1 MSFLFFR
8 EVSEYYQKLEDTTK
22 RLELTDILR
31 ELISKLDSDDI
42 DKVIYM
48 TQGKLHPDW
57 YGYPEIGMAEKTVL
71 EVISATSG
79 LPLEKVTALLQETGD
94 IGLAAEK
101 ALKNKIQKTII
112 QKFEPLTVQYVYNQ
126 LDRITRMTGKGSSE
140 DKKRLFSGLL
150 HRATPLEARY
160 ISRIVTGNL
169 RLGIADMTIMD
180 ALSIALAGS
189 KASREDIE
197 RSYNICSDLGLIA
210 KNILL
215 NGVEWLKT
223 IKLKVGVPVRM
234 MLAQRLS
241 TIEEIFE
248 KIGRCAVEYKYD
260 GERFQIHKNGSE
272 IKIFS
277 RRLEV
282 ITDQYPDAVDII
294 KKYLKSDTCITEAEC
309 VAVDPDNGEIL
320 PFQQLMHRRRKYE
333 VEEAVEAYPV
343 KLFIFDCLY
352 NNGQQLIDKSYLE
365 RRSILEKIVNV
376 DEKCGLATQ
385 IVTDSVEDFE
395 KFFHEAVSAGCE
407 GVIAKSISEE
417 SFYQAGGRGWLWIKY
432 KRDYRSELTD
442 TLDLVVVGAYV
453 GKGRRAGTYG
463 TLLLACYDH
472 VSDVFKTVARVGS
485 GFKDE
490 DLSYLST
497 AIKPLIIHSKHPRVE
512 SNIEPDF
519 WILPKLVIEVK
530 GAELTLSP
538 VHTCAFSKIKNNVGL
553 AIRFPRFT
561 GRIRDDKSPE
571 ECTTEEE
578 VIEMYNN
585 QLKRI
590 K

>member
-1 MSFLFFR
+1 MSFLLFR
-8 EVSEYYQKLEDTTK
+8 ELSEYYQRLENTTK
-22 RLELTDILR
+22 RLEMTDILR
-31 ELISKLDSDDI
+31 ELISKLDPEDI
-42 DKVIYM
+42 DKVVYM

-71 EVISATSG
+71 DVISATSG
-79 LPLEKVTALLQETGD
+79 VPVEKVTSLLQETGD

-101 ALKNKIQKTII
+101 ALKNKIQRTII
-112 QKFEPLTVQYVYNQ
+112 QEFEPLTVQYVYNQ
-126 LDRITRMTGKGSSE
+126 LDKITRLSGKGSSE

-150 HRATPLEARY
+150 HRCIPIEARY

-169 RLGIADMTIMD
+169 RLGIADMTLMD

-210 KNILL
+210 KNLL
-215 NGVEWLKT
+215 QSGVDWLKT
-223 IKLKVGVPVRM
+223 IQLKVGVPVRM

-241 TIEEIFE
+241 TIEEIFD

-260 GERFQIHKNGSE
+260 GERFQIHKDKSD
-272 IKIFS
+272 IRIFS
-277 RRLEV
+277 RRLES
-282 ITDQYPDAVDII
+282 ITEQYPDAVEII
-294 KKYLKSDTCITEAEC
+294 SDSVKCDTCITEAEC

-333 VEEAVEAYPV
+333 VEEAVETYPV
-343 KLFIFDCLY
+343 KLFFFDCLY
-352 NNGQQLIDKSYLE
+352 SDGRQMIDKPYPE
-365 RRSILEKIVNV
+365 RRNLLEKIIRVN
-376 DEKCGLATQ
+376 DRCELSTQ
-385 IVTDSVEDFE
+385 IITDNRDEFE
-395 KFFHEAVSAGCE
+395 RFFHEAVSAGCE
-407 GVIAKSISEE
+407 GVIAKSILEDSL
-417 SFYQAGGRGWLWIKY
+417 YQAGGRGWLWIKY

-442 TLDLVVVGAYV
+442 TLDLVIVGAYV

-463 TLLLACYDH
+463 TLLAACYDPD
-472 VSDVFKTVARVGS
+472 SDVFKTVARVGS

-490 DLSYLST
+490 DLSNLSN
-497 AIKPLIIHSKHPRVE
+497 ILKNLIVRSKNPRVE
-512 SNIEPDF
+512 TNLEPDY

-538 VHTCAFSKIKNNVGL
+538 IHTCAFSKIKSGVGL

-571 ECTTEEE
+571 ESTTEEE
-578 VIEMYNN
+578 IVEMYNN
-585 QLKRI
+585 QMKRI

>member
-1 MSFLFFR
+1 MLFR

-22 RLELTDILR
+22 RLELTDILK
-31 ELISKLDSDDI
+31 ELFSKLDSEDI

-57 YGYPEIGMAEKTVL
+57 YGYPEIGMAEKSVL
-71 EVISATSG
+71 EVIAATSG
-79 LPLEKVTALLQETGD
+79 LPLEKVTSFLQETGD

-101 ALKNKIQKTII
+101 ALKSKVQKTII
-112 QKFEPLTVQYVYNQ
+112 QEFEPLTVQYVYNQ
-126 LDRITRMTGKGSSE
+126 LDKITRMTGKGSSE
-140 DKKRLFSGLL
+140 DKKRLFTGLL

-197 RSYNICSDLGLIA
+197 SSYNICSDLGLIA

-223 IKLKVGVPVRM
+223 VQLKVGVPVRM
-234 MLAQRLS
+234 MLAQRLA
-241 TIEEIFE
+241 TIEEILE

-260 GERFQIHKNGSE
+260 GERFQIHKIGSD

-282 ITDQYPDAVDII
+282 ITDQYPDAVEII
-294 KKYLKSDTCITEAEC
+294 RKCLKSDTCITEAEC

-343 KLFIFDCLY
+343 KLFFFDCLY
-352 NNGQQLIDKSYLE
+352 NDGQQLINKPYLE
-365 RRSILEKIVNV
+365 RRGVLEKIVNV
-376 DEKCGLATQ
+376 EERCELATQ
-385 IVTDSVEDFE
+385 IITDRVDAFE

-407 GVIAKSISEE
+407 GVIAKSIGEDSL
-417 SFYQAGGRGWLWIKY
+417 YQAGGRGWLWIKY

-463 TLLLACYDH
+463 TLLLACYDPAK
-472 VSDVFKTVARVGS
+472 DVFKTVARVGS

-490 DLSYLST
+490 DLSYLSN
-497 AIKPLIIHSKHPRVE
+497 ALKQLIIKSKNPRVE
-512 SNIEPDF
+512 SNLEPDY
-519 WILPKLVIEVK
+519 WIFPKLVIEVK

-538 VHTCAFSKIKNNVGL
+538 IHTCAFSKIKSDVGL

-571 ECTTEEE
+571 ESTTEEE

>member
-1 MSFLFFR
+1 MLFR
-8 EVSEYYQKLEDTTK
+8 EVSEYYRRLEDTTK
-22 RLELTDILR
+22 RLELTDILK
-31 ELISKLDSDDI
+31 ELISKLNSEEI

-71 EVISATSG
+71 EVISAASG
-79 LPLEKVTALLQETGD
+79 LSLEKVTAFLQETGD

-101 ALKNKIQKTII
+101 ALKSKVQKTII
-112 QKFEPLTVQYVYNQ
+112 QDFEPLTVQYVYNQ
-126 LDRITRMTGKGSSE
+126 LDKIARMTGKGSSE

-197 RSYNICSDLGLIA
+197 HSYNICSDLGLIA

-223 IKLKVGVPVRM
+223 IQLQVGVPVRM

-260 GERFQIHKNGSE
+260 GERFQIHKKGSE

-282 ITDQYPDAVDII
+282 ITDQYPDAVEII
-294 KKYLKSDTCITEAEC
+294 KKYLKSENCITEAEC

-333 VEEAVEAYPV
+333 VEEAMESYPV
-343 KLFIFDCLY
+343 KLFFFDCLY
-352 NNGQQLIDKSYLE
+352 NEGQQMINKPYLE

-376 DEKCGLATQ
+376 DERCELATQ
-385 IVTDSVEDFE
+385 IITDNVDVFE

-407 GVIAKSISEE
+407 GVIAKSISED
-417 SFYQAGGRGWLWIKY
+417 SLYQAGGRGWLWIKY

-472 VSDVFKTVARVGS
+472 VNDVFKTVARVGS

-490 DLSYLST
+490 DLSYLSS
-497 AIKPLIIHSKHPRVE
+497 ILKPLIIKSKHPRVE
-512 SNIEPDF
+512 TNLEPDF

-538 VHTCAFSKIKNNVGL
+538 VHTCAFSKIKNGVGI

-571 ECTTEEE
+571 ESTTEEE